1 MKRLGWAALLLI
13 LVLIAA
19 YAALSRGDN
28 AAGAAPPIA
37 GAATTAEVLARG
49 EYLAKAADC
58 VACHTVQGSGKP
70 FAGGV
75 AFRLPF
81 GTIYSSNITA
91 DPDSGIGR
99 WSDDEF
105 VRAVREGVR
114 KDGQQ
119 LYPAFPYASYTRLS
133 RSDVLAIK
141 AYLQSLPA
149 MTQQNKANDLAFPFN
164 QRWAVGFW
172 KAAFFK
178 SQRFAAD
185 TAKSPQWNSGAYLA
199 TALGHC
205 AECHTPRNFGYGLEH
220 GHELAGEELQGW
232 RAYNITSDV
241 AHGIGSWSNAEL
253 AGYLKSGHA
262 PGHASAA
269 GPMGE
274 AVAHSLQFMN
284 DEDVASLVAYLRSV
298 PAEAGKRPIEV
309 DFKPAPALAS
319 TDAMPGGDSGDAH
332 AQGLQLFEGACASCH
347 QWNGKGQ
354 QTPYASLL
362 GSRGVNDVNG
372 INVTQAILQGV
383 NIRVAG
389 NTVFMPAFGYA
400 YSDAEISSLANYVI
414 AHFGGKRGNV
424 TPDDVAKR
432 RNL

>member
-1 MKRLGWAALLLI
+1 MRRLSWALLLLI
-13 LVLIAA
+13 LVLIGA
-19 YAALSRGDN
+19 YVALTRSDT
-28 AAGAAPPIA
+28 AAGTAPAIA
-37 GAATTAEVLARG
+37 GASAAADVLARG

-58 VACHTVQGSGKP
+58 VACHTVPGSGKP

-81 GTIYSSNITA
+81 GTIYSSNITS
-91 DPDSGIGR
+91 DSDSGIGG

-133 RSDVLAIK
+133 RGDVLAIK

-149 MTQQNKANDLAFPFN
+149 MKQRNKANDLAFPFN
-164 QRWAVGFW
+164 QRWAVSFW

-232 RAYNITSDV
+232 RAYNITADV
-241 AHGIGSWSNAEL
+241 AHGIGSWSDPDL
-253 AGYLKSGHA
+253 AAYLKSGHA

-274 AVAHSLQFMN
+274 AISHSLQYLN

-298 PAEAGKRPIEV
+298 PADAGRQPIEV
-309 DFKPAPALAS
+309 DVKPAPALAS

-362 GSRGVNDVNG
+362 GTRGVNDVNG

-383 NIRVAG
+383 NMRVAG
-389 NTVFMPAFGYA
+389 NHVYMPAFGHA
-400 YSDAEISSLANYVI
+400 YSDPEIAALANYVI
-414 AHFGGKRGNV
+414 AHFGGKQGNV
-424 TPDDVAKR
+424 TPDAVAKR